1 MRGRHRPG
9 FYSLAAKCDKTK
21 AFEIGSRR
29 STFTLFRYVRGAAYQ
44 GLSRHNGQSSLRD
57 ARRSA
62 RPGRRLATRSDAA
75 RCDMVW
81 HGLARFGTVWHP
93 KALLAGRFALSAVRF
108 ALAAWQRWRRV
119 ATLAARGNAG
129 GAWQRW
135 RRIPQNECPLPALPA
150 RDLVAL
156 QGISASSRRKQ
167 ARSSLGVCASRAQF
181 NQSIHFALFS
191 KGQIKSIC
199 AYFMVAARFKSP
211 CHSMPESDTDLVRL
225 RARDRS

>member
-1 MRGRHRPG
+1 VVPVSAFVPDRRAAMRGRHRPG

-129 GAWQRW
+129 GGFLKTSVPCQRCQRATWWRCKVSRQALDGSRPDPAWPR
-135 RRIPQNECPLPALPA
+135 
-150 RDLVAL
+150 
-156 QGISASSRRKQ
+156 
-167 ARSSLGVCASRAQF
+167 
-181 NQSIHFALFS
+181 
-191 KGQIKSIC
+191 
-199 AYFMVAARFKSP
+199 
-211 CHSMPESDTDLVRL
+211 
-225 RARDRS
+225 